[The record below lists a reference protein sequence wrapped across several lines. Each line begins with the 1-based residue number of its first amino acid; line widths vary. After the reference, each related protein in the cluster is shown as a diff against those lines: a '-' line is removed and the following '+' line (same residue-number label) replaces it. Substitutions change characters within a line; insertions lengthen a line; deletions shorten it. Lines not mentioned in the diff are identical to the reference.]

1 MSPAQE
7 YLAERITNAI
17 NNAIDEWED
26 LDNTEIVQVLLSHL
40 NWQLNLTDDGGICDD
55 DEDELEAEED
65 DEDDEDE
72 TDTAW

>member
-1 MSPAQE
+1 MSPGQE
-7 YLAERITNAI
+7 YLAEHITNAI

-40 NWQLNLTDDGGICDD
+40 NWQLNLTDDGGICVD
-55 DEDELEAEED
+55 DEDELGAEED